1 MAAGDAA
8 ELVDDDPFRVDPAF
22 LVAADFGDQFGPVA
36 VGAVE
41 VGGADTDQQLPG
53 LLLSAGIMAARL
65 RGPFL
70 GPTGYV
76 RSCVTGQVAW
86 PAGFFGIFGIF
97 VALVY
102 VMR

>member
-1 MAAGDAA
+1 
-8 ELVDDDPFRVDPAF
+8 VRSPN
-22 LVAADFGDQFGPVA
+22 
-36 VGAVE
+36 VE
-41 VGGADTDQQLPG
+41 VLGSLIALALFSVIGGIF
-53 LLLSAGIMAARL
+53 SMAARL

-86 PAGFFGIFGIF
+86 PAGFFGIFGMF